1 MKLDGMNTMNLRRWR
16 KLHLSFMIA
25 VGQNILGIGLLFV
38 LLLPLIYVI
47 WISFTPGE
55 LLQPPTGQWSLRWY
69 QLFFA
74 SPQWMNGLVN
84 SFWVAAMTVLGSLL
98 TGGGAALAVTRYHFW
113 GSRLLSGAVLLPLF
127 VPAVVLAMALLPFVH
142 FLGLWGTRVSVAAAH
157 SLWSMPVVF
166 LVVRAA
172 LEELDPDLEHAA
184 QSLGASSLTVLRR
197 ITLPVISPALI
208 VGAIMAFIIS
218 LNEFVMA
225 LFLGTPEIETLPKV
239 IWPNL
244 RYTLTPVV
252 AAASSVTMVLTLLG
266 VAIAVLLLRVERI
279 RNL

>member
-1 MKLDGMNTMNLRRWR
+1 MKPKRFNLESG
-16 KLHLSFMIA
+16 LVFAI
-25 VGQNILGIGLLFV
+25 GQNILGFGLLLV

-69 QLFFA
+69 QLFFT
-74 SPQWMNGLVN
+74 SPQWMQGLIN
-84 SFWVAAMTVLGSLL
+84 SFWVAGMTVIGSLL
-98 TGGGAALAVTRYHFW
+98 TGGGVALAVTRYHFR
-113 GSRLLSGAVLLPLF
+113 GVQLLSGAVLLPLF

-142 FLGLWGTRVSVAAAH
+142 ILGLWGTRVSVAAGH

-166 LVVRAA
+166 LVIRAA
-172 LEELDPDLEHAA
+172 LEDLDPDLEHAA
-184 QSLGASSLTVLRR
+184 RGLGATPITIFRR
-197 ITLPVISPALI
+197 ITLPVIAPALV

-225 LFLGTPEIETLPKV
+225 LFLSTPAIETLPKV

-244 RYTLTPVV
+244 RYTLTPIV
-252 AAASSVTMVLTLLG
+252 AAASSVMMVLTLLG
-266 VAIAVLLLRVERI
+266 VALISWFLRGLREAK
-279 RNL
+279 LS